1 MGLLTDKE
9 NGLLND
15 VSLAEAR
22 KAKVVYLDLDD
33 IRQYDAN
40 IWIPDEAEI
49 EHRMEN
55 IREVGLL
62 QPLLV
67 MKTDEGI
74 MLNSGHKR
82 YLAIRKLTEQGDS
95 YRYMGKELFGQVP
108 CQFINDF
115 ADEELFDLIAICSN
129 AHHPD
134 SKEEK
139 REKVWRL
146 HKLYQT
152 LIEQNKKPEG
162 REREWISSMTGISD
176 GTVKNLL
183 AEFNSQSNVQDVVF
197 APEEKQKDVNKEITG
212 KLNSMNK
219 YLTKV
224 DLVTLT
230 LLERQNLNELLRS
243 VQETLEELVYL
254 DRNAG

>member
-9 NGLLND
+9 NGLLNNA
-15 VSLAEAR
+15 SLAEAR

-33 IRQYDAN
+33 IKQYPWN
-40 IWIPDEAEI
+40 IWTPDEKEI

-82 YLAIRKLTEQGDS
+82 YLAIKTLTNQGIS
-95 YRYMGKELFGQVP
+95 YKYMGKELFGQVP

-146 HKLYQT
+146 HKFYQT
-152 LIEQNKKPEG
+152 LVDRNKKPEG

-183 AEFNSQSNVQDVVF
+183 AEFNAAEEQEEECAV
-197 APEEKQKDVNKEITG
+197 PEEKPKDLNKEVTG
-212 KLNSMNK
+212 KLNRMNK
-219 YLTKV
+219 YLSNL

-230 LLERQNLNELLRS
+230 ALERQNLNELLRS
-243 VQETLEELVYL
+243 VQETLEELVYI
-254 DRNAG
+254 DANAG